1 MNNVK
6 KLYKLQRKQLK
17 KQYNEEVFKLKQEY
31 KTQKNVYFSTD
42 EYKQKMVKINGPK
55 RSLLEEIGNA
65 VTHGIGAGFAVI
77 ACFLMLIKCDVFIE
91 YFSAI
96 LYSAGLFLTF
106 TASCLYHSFK
116 FGTSAKR
123 LFRRFDYLCIY
134 ILIGATFTPILLCF
148 LGGDF
153 GTVFFAVQWI
163 IILAGVSLIAIFGP
177 SKLKNLHF
185 VLYIAL
191 GWSALIFIPQML
203 KNNLALF
210 TWILGGGVLYT
221 IGAIPFK
228 VDKKVMHFIWHFFVL
243 FGAIVQWI
251 GIYLY
256 IF

>member
-1 MNNVK
+1 MTDIKNA
-6 KLYKLQRKQLK
+6 YKSQRKQLK
-17 KQYNEEVFKLKQEY
+17 KQYRKDVLKLKREY
-31 KTQKNVYFSTD
+31 EAQKNVYFSTD
-42 EYKQKMVKINGPK
+42 EYKQKIAKTNGPK

-65 VTHGIGAGFAVI
+65 VTHGIGAGFAVL
-77 ACFLMLIKCDVFIE
+77 ACVLMLLKCESFSE
-91 YFSAI
+91 YFSAV
-96 LYSAGLFLTF
+96 LYTLGLFLTF

-116 FGTSAKR
+116 FGTRVKR
-123 LFRRFDYLCIY
+123 LFRKFDYLCIY

-153 GTVFFAVQWI
+153 GTAFFVVQWVI
-163 IILAGVSLIAIFGP
+163 IFAGVSLIAIFGP

-185 VLYIAL
+185 ALYLAL

-203 KNNLALF
+203 KTNLPLF
-210 TWILGGGVLYT
+210 AWILGGGVLYT

-243 FGAIVQWI
+243 FGAIVQWV